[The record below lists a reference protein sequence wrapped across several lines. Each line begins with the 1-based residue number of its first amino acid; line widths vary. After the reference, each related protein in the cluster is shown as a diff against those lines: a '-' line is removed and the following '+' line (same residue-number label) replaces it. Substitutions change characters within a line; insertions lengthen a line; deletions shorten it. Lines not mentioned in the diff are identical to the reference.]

1 MKSVIAVIVPK
12 SSRASGYGIFECSF
26 GIFWFL
32 GSWLMGTLYDF
43 SMPLMITISVA
54 AQLASTPFYLY
65 LGRTQKEKR
74 L

>member
-1 MKSVIAVIVPK
+1 
-12 SSRASGYGIFECSF
+12 
-26 GIFWFL
+26 
-32 GSWLMGTLYDF
+32 MGTLYDF